1 MKRRDIRK
9 FLIKTLRDNA
19 RSYIISDILK
29 QDLEDLKAEYRKK
42 HNAELPSEKEAR
54 FMEWKLK
61 EASSEADSI
70 IESCVDECIASKFKW
85 LPFKNLSITGI
96 LIVPSMLALTYY
108 CVRHFSY
115 LMGNES
121 AFEGLSFE
129 LLAGTIVSLLG
140 LSAVLVASVIDELRK
155 E

>member
-9 FLIKTLRDNA
+9 FLIKVLRDNA

-29 QDLEDLKAEYRKK
+29 QDLEELKAEYRKK
-42 HNAELPSEKEAR
+42 HNADLPSEKEAR

-61 EASSEADSI
+61 EAPLEADGI
-70 IESCVDECIASKFKW
+70 IEACVDEFMTQKFRW

-108 CVRHFSY
+108 CIRHFSY
-115 LMGNES
+115 LMGNEA

-129 LLAGTIVSLLG
+129 ILAGAIVSLLG
-140 LSAVLVASVIDELRK
+140 LSFVVVASVVDELRK